1 MLQLHH
7 RAPGLKGSTRA
18 SPSSHLIAPCY
29 PRRSCFSV
37 PSQSVSQRAL
47 LRSVDLRLARCKD
60 VSVRA
65 EGPTAAEAAA
75 NEVEE
80 EADFDLLSTKVADL
94 VAHMDDEL
102 KGCSIYLVGMMGSG
116 KSTLGERNRDGPG

>member
-1 MLQLHH
+1 
-7 RAPGLKGSTRA
+7 
-18 SPSSHLIAPCY
+18 
-29 PRRSCFSV
+29 
-37 PSQSVSQRAL
+37 
-47 LRSVDLRLARCKD
+47 
-60 VSVRA
+60 VRA